1 MPLIATF
8 GAGSKGGFG
17 RGGKV
22 VYDVDYLVLP
32 EEVAAGRAGNGAGGF
47 RTSTDSSTIE
57 LGQVTIQLQLV
68 QVQDLFQEITVA
80 QEEEFNFQV

>member
-22 VYDVDYLVLP
+22 VYDVDYLV
-32 EEVAAGRAGNGAGGF
+32 VAGGGGGGP
-47 RTSTDSSTIE
+47 E
-57 LGQVTIQLQLV
+57 QVAGKWLEHPQILLLV
-68 QVQDLFQEITVA
+68 
-80 QEEEFNFQV
+80 N

>member
-22 VYDVDYLVLP
+22 VYDVDYLV
-32 EEVAAGRAGNGAGGF
+32 VAGGGGGGAGAGG
-47 RTSTDSSTIE
+47 
-57 LGQVTIQLQLV
+57 GAG
-68 QVQDLFQEITVA
+68 VA
-80 QEEEFNFQV
+80 FEHPQILLL